1 VGAIKVHLA
10 ILFYRFFY
18 LSIFA
23 FTQRTR
29 HGKLCM
35 RLFESLL
42 VFHTIAT
49 LFFSVSAV
57 AQEDQ
62 TIIQKVAGQQIGSI
76 DVDRLELS
84 LDKYGIID
92 VESGKT
98 DSQHTYDIHL
108 SLGYIKNPL
117 ILTTRSGITGATR
130 QNSLIKHRFGGY
142 LSGSY
147 AFFDWMRLGAEM
159 PMAFLQTG
167 DPFPVS
173 STLTNNLFPIAIG
186 DLRLVPKFQ
195 LLRAEKAFVDFAII
209 PQFTIPV
216 GLLNRLTT
224 GGHDNYM
231 GDGFFTASPQLAV
244 SRDFGFGLRTAA
256 NIGFL
261 FRLPSTMA
269 NINQGEELIYKVG
282 LGYRFHPIGLPISLD
297 LSMNGSLLLW
307 PNPGLYQNPHELL
320 YSTSFDLFDFQLY
333 VAAGSAVPYL
343 QRFPV
348 WTGPASPDLRILS
361 GLRYAPRCLDKDQD
375 GICKEE
381 DLCPHEAEDFD
392 GFNDRDGCHDF
403 DNDEDGVVDQKDEC
417 PNEKED
423 LDEFEDLDGCP
434 DPDND
439 LDGML
444 DAQDQCPNEKED
456 IDAFEDDDGCPEPD
470 NDQDGILDGDDLCV
484 NQPELVN
491 GINDI
496 DGCPEL
502 DSDDDSI
509 LDLADLCPDTPE
521 DIDQY
526 QDEDGCPDPDNDQ
539 DKIEDT
545 VDQCPND
552 AEDPDYF
559 QDEDGCPD
567 LDNDGDKILDAVD
580 QCPNEPEVINSVKDE
595 DGCPDEAKIVF
606 ENNRIRI
613 LEKVYF
619 SRGRATIKTAS
630 FSLLNQVAKIL
641 ASNLQITKV
650 QIEGHT
656 DSQGSAR
663 YNRRLSDKRAKAIK
677 RYLEKK
683 NVAPER
689 LVAIGYGEDQPIE
702 SNDTKEGRQ
711 ANRRVVFRVLE
722 INGEPIPEDSNP
734 ESVEEKGVN
743 Q

>member
-1 VGAIKVHLA
+1 MKVFECS
-10 ILFYRFFY
+10 ILHFAAALL
-18 LSIFA
+18 LS
-23 FTQRTR
+23 
-29 HGKLCM
+29 
-35 RLFESLL
+35 
-42 VFHTIAT
+42 
-49 LFFSVSAV
+49 FSAS

-62 TIIQKVAGQQIGSI
+62 TFLQKVAGQQIGSI

-84 LDKYGIID
+84 LDKNGILD
-92 VESGKT
+92 VESGT
-98 DSQHTYDIHL
+98 VEDQHSYDLHL
-108 SLGYIKNPL
+108 SFGYLKNPL
-117 ILTTRSGITGATR
+117 ILTTRSGVTGATR
-130 QNSLIKHRFGGY
+130 QNSLIKHRFAAY

-147 AFFDWMRLGAEM
+147 ALFDWMRLGAEL
-159 PMAFLQTG
+159 PMALIQTG
-167 DPFPVS
+167 DAFPVS
-173 STLTNNLFPIAIG
+173 STLTNNLFPVAIG

-195 LLRAEKAFVDFAII
+195 LLRAEKAFIDLAIV
-209 PQFTIPV
+209 PQITVPV

-231 GDGFFTASPQLAV
+231 GDGFFTATPQLAL
-244 SRDFGFGLRTAA
+244 SREFGFGLRTAA
-256 NIGFL
+256 NLGFL
-261 FRLPSTMA
+261 LRLPSAMA
-269 NINQGEELIYKVG
+269 NINQGEEFTYQVG
-282 LGYRFHPIGLPISLD
+282 VGYRFHKIGLPISFD
-297 LSMNGSLLLW
+297 VAMNGSLLLW
-307 PNPGLYQNPHELL
+307 PNPGLYQNPHEIL

-333 VAAGSAVPYL
+333 MAAGSAIPYL

-361 GLRYAPRCLDKDQD
+361 GLRYAPRCFDKDGD
-375 GICKEE
+375 GICKED

-392 GFNDRDGCHDF
+392 GFNDRDGCLDL
-403 DNDEDGVVDQKDEC
+403 DNDEDGVVDQKDQC

-423 LDEFEDLDGCP
+423 ADGFEDKNGCP

-439 LDGML
+439 QDSIVDSL
-444 DAQDQCPNEKED
+444 DQCPDEKED
-456 IDAFEDDDGCPEPD
+456 IDAFEDEDGCPEPD

-491 GINDI
+491 GINDL

-502 DSDDDSI
+502 DLDDDGI
-509 LDLADLCPDTPE
+509 LDLRDLCPETPE
-521 DIDQY
+521 DMDQY

-539 DKIEDT
+539 DKLKDEE
-545 VDQCPND
+545 DQCPNEP
-552 AEDPDYF
+552 EDPDYF

-567 LDNDGDKILDAVD
+567 PDNDGDQIPDTVD
-580 QCPNEPEVINSVKDE
+580 QCPNEPETINSVKDD
-595 DGCPDEAKIVF
+595 DGCPDEAKIVL

-619 SRGRATIKTAS
+619 ARGRATIKAAS
-630 FSLLNQVAKIL
+630 YTLLNQVASIL
-641 ASNLQITKV
+641 ASNTQITKI

-683 NVAPER
+683 DIAPER

-722 INGEPIPEDSNP
+722 INGEPVPDDAGSD
-734 ESVEEKGVN
+734 SVEEKGAN